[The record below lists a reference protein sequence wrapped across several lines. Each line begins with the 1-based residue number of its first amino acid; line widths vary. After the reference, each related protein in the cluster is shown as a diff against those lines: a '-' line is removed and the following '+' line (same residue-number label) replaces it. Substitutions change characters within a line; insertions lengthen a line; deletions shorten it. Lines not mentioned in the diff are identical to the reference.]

1 MQQTTG
7 VGAQES
13 TGVNPHFPITRRRE
27 DTAKIEEAVL
37 TVEKPGTR
45 TGIIFKRQILLES
58 WAAVS
63 NRQLFYVGT

>member
-1 MQQTTG
+1 MQQTTEGG
-7 VGAQES
+7 VQES
-13 TGVNPHFPITRRRE
+13 TGVNAHFPITRRRE

-37 TVEKPGTR
+37 TAEKPGTR
-45 TGIIFKRQILLES
+45 IGIIFKRYIMFES